1 MDFILQNWEYILIG
15 ILCIDKAVAMSSSS
29 WDDLV
34 WSACKKAIFKIV
46 GK

>member
-1 MDFILQNWEYILIG
+1 MDFIFNNWEYILIG
-15 ILCIDKAVAMSSSS
+15 ILAIDKAVALSPSE

-34 WSACKKAIFKIV
+34 WTAAKKAIFKII